1 MNSDP
6 CNFADQV
13 SLGIPA
19 CEMLDLAAITETP
32 GPGERARVRHSS
44 GGVTERAFLAPV
56 PHQAEDCSPLEPPVT
71 AMSVKADIHCHTV
84 NSPGTNLPDLLPR

>member
-1 MNSDP
+1 M
-6 CNFADQV
+6 

-32 GPGERARVRHSS
+32 GRVRTSS
-44 GGVTERAFLAPV
+44 GGVTERSFLK
-56 PHQAEDCSPLEPPVT
+56 AEDCSPLEPPMVE
-71 AMSVKADIHCHTV
+71 MSVKADIHCHTV

>member
-1 MNSDP
+1 MLSQ
-6 CNFADQV
+6 F
-13 SLGIPA
+13 SLVTR
-19 CEMLDLAAITETP
+19 AIIKLGRNLSKVFTP

-44 GGVTERAFLAPV
+44 GGVTERAFLAPA
-56 PHQAEDCSPLEPPVT
+56 PHQAEDCSPLELPVT